1 MEFSYIIGASAG
13 SGIKYMR
20 VEMSGG
26 TIHGH
31 PKTKSEYKKLI
42 K

>member
-1 MEFSYIIGASAG
+1 MEFDDVIGASAG
-13 SGIKYMR
+13 AETKYMR
-20 VEMSGG
+20 VEMSNE

-31 PKTKSEYKKLI
+31 LITKGEYKKLI